1 MSRKGIIQGRMM
13 GFITPEAGYFLGGVP
28 LDSHDEPPNYINQPN
43 QVPEGKLTFETK
55 KSSKERKNTQ
65 EKNHLSSIHS
75 TKNSKTSSNEIE
87 EVTSPTSPLNLI
99 RNLLL

>member
-1 MSRKGIIQGRMM
+1 M

-55 KSSKERKNTQ
+55 KILQRKEKHTGKKPFVIHPFNQKFEDIFEWNRGSD
-65 EKNHLSSIHS
+65 LSDLP
-75 TKNSKTSSNEIE
+75 TKSNSKLTIITS
-87 EVTSPTSPLNLI
+87 TLRT
-99 RNLLL
+99 